1 MPSVDE
7 TMSPV
12 RAGEIVAGKYR
23 VDRIL
28 GAGGMGVVVQAN
40 QLELDRPVA
49 LKFLLPMVLERRDFV
64 ARFSREAR
72 AAAKLQGEHLAR
84 VLDVGN
90 LPSGEPFIVMEYLD
104 GQDVAKVLA
113 VRGPLPSDEAVDYVL
128 QATEAVAEAHAL
140 GIIHRDL
147 KPSNMFLAKRGGG
160 PPTLKVLD
168 FGLSKFTRSAEEANV
183 TSDSSILGSP
193 VYMSPEQ
200 LLSSRTVG
208 VRTDIW
214 SLGIVL
220 YELLTA
226 HAPFRS
232 ERMPEL
238 VTAILHSPPRA
249 IDSWGISVP
258 AGLQEIVQRC
268 LEKNPQRRFAN
279 VAQLADA
286 LAPYGPPS
294 SAPTVKRIIALLADA
309 PQGTEPEEVAEA
321 PLADTVRLGLGQR
334 TESVDGSSKSV
345 RELTFAKTGPVRG
358 RITRWALLAG
368 AGAMAVFLA
377 ARSIVSSSLA
387 HKPDRPLASAAE
399 PSASAAGW
407 ADSAA
412 ASASATTVA
421 EIPSRVPPVAPSVPS
436 STSQEPPS
444 VDRASKSTPPETRK
458 PAKGPSLAPKASAS
472 TSTAAPSATSPP
484 PPAPAPT
491 VADPLGRLKR
501 L

>member
-1 MPSVDE
+1 MPPVDE

-12 RAGEIVAGKYR
+12 RSGEIVAGKYR

-64 ARFSREAR
+64 ARFAREAR

-160 PPTLKVLD
+160 PPMLKVLD
-168 FGLSKFTRSAEEANV
+168 FGLSKFTRSEEDNV

-214 SLGIVL
+214 SLGVVL

-226 HAPFRS
+226 HPPFRS

-238 VTAILHSPPRA
+238 VTAILHGPPRA
-249 IDSWGISVP
+249 IDSWGISIP
-258 AGLQEIVQRC
+258 AGLQEIVRRC

-279 VAQLADA
+279 VAQLANA
-286 LAPYGPPS
+286 LAPYSPPS
-294 SAPTVKRIIALLADA
+294 SAPTIKRIAALLADA
-309 PQGTEPEEVAEA
+309 APPAETDEVAE
-321 PLADTVRLGLGQR
+321 V
-334 TESVDGSSKSV
+334 
-345 RELTFAKTGPVRG
+345 
-358 RITRWALLAG
+358 
-368 AGAMAVFLA
+368 
-377 ARSIVSSSLA
+377 
-387 HKPDRPLASAAE
+387 
-399 PSASAAGW
+399 
-407 ADSAA
+407 
-412 ASASATTVA
+412 
-421 EIPSRVPPVAPSVPS
+421 
-436 STSQEPPS
+436 
-444 VDRASKSTPPETRK
+444 
-458 PAKGPSLAPKASAS
+458 
-472 TSTAAPSATSPP
+472 
-484 PPAPAPT
+484 
-491 VADPLGRLKR
+491 
-501 L
+501 

>member
-1 MPSVDE
+1 MPPVDE

-12 RAGEIVAGKYR
+12 RSGEIVAGKYR

-64 ARFSREAR
+64 ARFAREAR

-160 PPTLKVLD
+160 PPMLKVLD
-168 FGLSKFTRSAEEANV
+168 FGLSKFTRSEEDNV

-214 SLGIVL
+214 SLGVVL

-226 HAPFRS
+226 HPPFRS

-238 VTAILHSPPRA
+238 VTAILHGPPRA
-249 IDSWGISVP
+249 IDSWGISIP
-258 AGLQEIVQRC
+258 AGLQEIVRRC

-279 VAQLADA
+279 VAQLANA
-286 LAPYGPPS
+286 LAPYSPPS
-294 SAPTVKRIIALLADA
+294 SAPTIKRIAALLADA
-309 PQGTEPEEVAEA
+309 APPAETDEVAEV
-321 PLADTVRLGLGQR
+321 PLADTVRVGLGQR

-345 RELTFAKTGPVRG
+345 RELSFAKTGPAQG
-358 RITRWALLAG
+358 RITRWALLGGIG
-368 AGAMAVFLA
+368 ATAVVLA
-377 ARSIVSSSLA
+377 ARSIVSSPVANKSD
-387 HKPDRPLASAAE
+387 HPLASARQ
-399 PSASAAGW
+399 PSTTSASG

-412 ASASATTVA
+412 ASASTTYVA
-421 EIPSRVPPVAPSVPS
+421 ETPPRAPPVAPSVPS
-436 STSQEPPS
+436 STSQQPS
-444 VDRASKSTPPETRK
+444 ADRAASKTAPVETRK
-458 PAKGPSLAPKASAS
+458 PAKAPSVAPKASAS
-472 TSTAAPSATSPP
+472 TSAA
-484 PPAPAPT
+484 APAPPSPSSLAPVPT
-491 VADPLGRLKR
+491 VVDPLGRLKP